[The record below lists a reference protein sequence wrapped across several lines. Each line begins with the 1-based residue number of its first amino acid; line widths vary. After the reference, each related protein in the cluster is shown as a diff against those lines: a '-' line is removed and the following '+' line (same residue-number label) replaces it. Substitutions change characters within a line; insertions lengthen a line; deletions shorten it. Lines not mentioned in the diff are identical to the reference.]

1 MEKHPRRQSLCRM
14 ELLPL
19 FTLGIT
25 YMILLLVFEDTVIFR
40 MSAARFD
47 LKTISEYKIV
57 ISGPLLGATG
67 LSDRLV
73 VSS

>member
-1 MEKHPRRQSLCRM
+1 
-14 ELLPL
+14 
-19 FTLGIT
+19 
-25 YMILLLVFEDTVIFR
+25 MILLLVFEDTVIFR